1 MMSHIPL
8 ARLASLSKVLS
19 CVLASFL
26 VPTGGMAEGF
36 VGLLTTKENGKKREA
51 LERESS
57 EACRDSDWG

>member
-1 MMSHIPL
+1 MSHIPL

-19 CVLASFL
+19 CALASFL
-26 VPTGGMAEGF
+26 EPTGGMAEGF
-36 VGLLTTKENGKKREA
+36 AGLLLTTKENGKKREA